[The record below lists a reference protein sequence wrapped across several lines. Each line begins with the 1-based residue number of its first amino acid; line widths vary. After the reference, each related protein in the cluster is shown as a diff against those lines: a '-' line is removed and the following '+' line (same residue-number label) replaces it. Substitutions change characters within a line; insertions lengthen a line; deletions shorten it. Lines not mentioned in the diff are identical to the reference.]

1 MTMTNNENSP
11 DSLVEFAGAVA
22 GGGGVSGAGA
32 EHVGAPVD
40 MQTLNNHNFLMAL
53 GGVARGNHPGAPHFA
68 MPVSVNGLGGFNG
81 GALIFVSL
89 SNFLAALFAFSTCLS
104 QFSGRVKCDERDSE

>member
-11 DSLVEFAGAVA
+11 DSLAEFAGAVA

-68 MPVSVNGLGGFNG
+68 MPVSVNGLGGLNG
-81 GALIFVSL
+81 GVLIVVSL
-89 SNFLAALFAFSTCLS
+89 SNLIPCSTIRIFYVPLTIFRTC
-104 QFSGRVKCDERDSE
+104 QM